1 MMGIGLYL
9 LTTSLNAFT
18 STVPSQLHYSCLLPG
33 SLAPPL
39 RHAGGGAEESGDT
52 AIDFVAKNAIMISY

>member
-18 STVPSQLHYSCLLPG
+18 STVLSRLCYSCLLPG

-39 RHAGGGAEESGDT
+39 RRTGGGTEESGDT
-52 AIDFVAKNAIMISY
+52 AIDFVAERNAD